1 MCVCVRMCMCAYVYV
16 CVCVRMCVCLC
27 ECVPASH
34 SLPLTHTHS
43 LFLSLSLSLFLSL
56 TLSIPPLN
64 PKPPLS
70 LCAPFPHK
78 LTSPKIGSSLGV
90 PGQSAL
96 IVEATANNASTTP
109 TQTTRCS
116 ISLLFFLQNKNKTLK
131 GGRDSKNNTERKST
145 QVIHQWATQRVALN
159 PSSLTPFLL
168 LPFLFLFLFLF
179 SRSCS
184 CSCSSCSCS
193 SSH

>member
-1 MCVCVRMCMCAYVYV
+1 MYVCVCVCVRMCMCAYVCV
-16 CVCVRMCVCLC
+16 CVCVC
-27 ECVPASH
+27 ASVFPPLTH
-34 SLPLTHTHS
+34 SLSHTHTHS
-43 LFLSLSLSLFLSL
+43 FSLSLSLFLSL